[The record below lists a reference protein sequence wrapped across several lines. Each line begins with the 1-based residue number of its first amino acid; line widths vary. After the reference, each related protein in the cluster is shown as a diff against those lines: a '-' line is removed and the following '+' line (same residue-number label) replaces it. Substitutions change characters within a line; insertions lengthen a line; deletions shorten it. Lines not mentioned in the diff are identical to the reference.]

1 MYQIKAKGK
10 HLDEDDREYLEKMD
24 RQNGQLPKHK
34 RLTQA
39 DMAIDDYLS
48 ALLTVCLSFFV
59 V

>member
-10 HLDEDDREYLEKMD
+10 HLDEDDREYLEKMA
-24 RQNGQLPKHK
+24 RQNGQLPNHK
-34 RLTQA
+34 RLTQV

>member
-10 HLDEDDREYLEKMD
+10 HLDEDDREYLEKMA
-24 RQNGQLPKHK
+24 RQNRQLPKHK
-34 RLTQA
+34 RLTRA

-48 ALLTVCLSFFV
+48 ALLTICLSFFV